1 MADWA
6 LRPHRPGDIGW
17 VISRHGAL
25 YAEEYG
31 WDAGFEALVAE
42 IGAAFLREHD
52 PARERCWIA
61 ERRGERLGSVM
72 LVRQSDEVAKLRLL
86 LVEPASRGLG
96 VGRGLVRACVATARE
111 TGYSRMVLWTNS
123 CLLAARGI
131 YEREGFRL
139 VASEPHRSFGHD
151 LVGEEWELAL

>member
-1 MADWA
+1 MPDWT

-17 VISRHGAL
+17 IISRHGAL
-25 YAEEYG
+25 YAGEYG

-42 IGAAFLREHD
+42 IGAAFLRGHD

-61 ERRGERLGSVM
+61 DRAGERLGSVM

-86 LVEPASRGLG
+86 LVEPDARGLG
-96 VGRGLVRACVATARE
+96 VGRGLVRACMETARE
-111 TGYSRMVLWTNS
+111 IGYTRMVLWTNS
-123 CLLAARGI
+123 CLMAARGI

-139 VASEPHRSFGHD
+139 VASEPHRSFGQD
-151 LVGEEWELAL
+151 LVGEEWESPL